1 VAQSGY
7 TLSVNL
13 SGLEKSI
20 SENGSF
26 RPQSLTSGS
35 RGSPT
40 IAPRSSGGIRPYAK
54 PLGDD
59 ARILESEAVIDLE
72 AVFTNKKW
80 QVVPV
85 PSGNRAQS
93 AVALLQ

>member
-1 VAQSGY
+1 M
-7 TLSVNL
+7 
-13 SGLEKSI
+13 
-20 SENGSF
+20 
-26 RPQSLTSGS
+26 QSLS
-35 RGSPT
+35 
-40 IAPRSSGGIRPYAK
+40 AM
-54 PLGDD
+54 D